1 MSLSGEEQSA
11 AMSLSDGQLDEVAP
25 PRVSRRSAVVRVV
38 VGLAVA
44 GVVVGALWAWLAPP
58 IQAVVALTKSGNRV
72 RGYIGDEADHL
83 FLGAFLV
90 VGLLGVLAVV
100 SAALAWQWWVHRG
113 PVMVGA
119 LAVGGMAAAGAAVG
133 VGALLVRWRY
143 GIIDIATA
151 PISPEHRVHYVT
163 EAPAVFFGH
172 SPLQIATTI
181 VLPAGVA
188 ALVYALCALA
198 NKRDDLGAWPPVREA
213 FVAVAATGPAPTA
226 VDGPPVDPSPP
237 SPR

>member
-11 AMSLSDGQLDEVAP
+11 PMTISDLALDEVAP

-38 VGLAVA
+38 LDLVVA
-44 GVVVGALWAWLAPP
+44 GVVVGVLWAWLTPP

-90 VGLLGVLAVV
+90 VGMLGVLAVV
-100 SAALAWQWWVHRG
+100 SAALAWQWRAHRG

-133 VGALLVRWRY
+133 VGAVLVRWRY
-143 GIIDIATA
+143 GVIDMATA

-163 EAPAVFFGH
+163 EAPAVLFGH

-181 VLPAGVA
+181 LLPAGVA

-198 NKRDDLGAWPPVREA
+198 NKHDDLGAWPPVQEA
-213 FVAVAATGPAPTA
+213 FVGVAATDPAPTA